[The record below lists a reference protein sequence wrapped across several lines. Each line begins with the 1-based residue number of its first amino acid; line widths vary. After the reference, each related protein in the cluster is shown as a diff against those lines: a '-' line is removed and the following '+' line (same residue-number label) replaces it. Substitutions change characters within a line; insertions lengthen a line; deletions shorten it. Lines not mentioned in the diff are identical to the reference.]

1 MSTTRRKPRVRIRYG
16 RIILLAVLL
25 ISFIGVGS
33 VLGFVVGAVRNMPK
47 YDIENITGDLSSFV
61 FDRDEQE
68 ITKLRTEKNR
78 VQLEPNEVP
87 KVMKEALVAIED
99 QRFYKHHGFDP
110 IRFGGAVLANI
121 REGYGSE
128 GGSTLTQQ
136 LVKIAVLENP
146 EKKLRRKIQEV
157 IIAFQ
162 VEGKYSKEQILTM
175 YLNNVYYGHGAHSLQ
190 TAAQVYF
197 GKNAQNLNLEEAA
210 MLAGVINAPGR
221 YSPYLDMEK
230 AKARQALVLNEM
242 VDMNYISAEAA
253 QAAKDAPLNLVGLKE
268 QNYEYQSYIDF
279 IIEEA
284 AEKLELNDSDISALY
299 TAGYKIYTTMD
310 KKTQDA
316 AEAAYAN
323 DDFFPPDKN
332 GKIVQSAM
340 VVLDPHTGEVTA
352 LIGGRKQEGE
362 RQFNRAVNAYRQP
375 GSSIKPIAVYGPAL
389 EKGYGPAT
397 VLDDYPQEY
406 ATPQG
411 PKVFVNYDEKTRG
424 YRGLISMRTAIQ
436 WSVNTVAVKMLEKI
450 GITEGFNFAEKLG
463 ITSLVDS
470 GSANDMGLSLALGG
484 LTKGVSPLEMAG
496 AYGTFANQGI
506 YIKPHVIRRIEDS
519 EGNLLYE
526 HKTNKTVVMSPQ
538 TAYLITDM
546 LRSVVDAGT
555 AGAARMGSRP
565 VAGKTGTTSFDVDAW
580 FCGFTPELVGVVWM
594 GFDKEEAMS
603 GVYGGSVC
611 GPIWKNVMT
620 VAHEGLP
627 AVQFPRP
634 EGIVDMQVD
643 YKSGLL
649 PSPLTPPEQVVTEK
663 FNAAYVPTEISNVW
677 IQLPVCAE
685 SGQLLTDFCPWPV
698 TRVFLQRPIPWSGKW
713 TPLDANLE
721 PPREYC
727 PIHGRFGG
735 FSSPLSLRG
744 YPINNQEGELRSVQL
759 TWSHPAE
766 LSAET
771 VFKIFRSTSP
781 EVAFNDNTLVYT
793 TNIGGANTW
802 QDTTAQPGQRYYYKI
817 ISQDPKSTEQNLLVS
832 NEISVNTGTLQ
843 QPQQPQEPEG
853 DSGLT
858 APKLTGT
865 AQVNGNSVTLN
876 LSWTPASSSQN
887 IVYYV
892 FRADHVNFEPSLA
905 NQIAA
910 DRTIR
915 ETNWTDSGLSRGKTY
930 YYRVIAFDT
939 QTKEQS
945 PPSNLIEVN
954 LP

>member
-1 MSTTRRKPRVRIRYG
+1 MTRRKPRAKIRYG
-16 RIILLAVLL
+16 RIFILAVLL
-25 ISFIGVGS
+25 ISYIGVGG

-47 YDIENITGDLSSFV
+47 YDIENITGELSSFV

-78 VQLEPNEVP
+78 VQLDPNEVP
-87 KVMKEALVAIED
+87 KIMKEALVSIED

-110 IRFGGAVLANI
+110 IRFGGAVIANI
-121 REGYGSE
+121 REGYGAE

-146 EKKLRRKIQEV
+146 EKKLRRKIQEA

-197 GKNAQNLNLEEAA
+197 GKNAQDLNLEEAA

-221 YSPYLDMEK
+221 YSPYLNMER
-230 AKARQALVLNEM
+230 AKQRQALVLNEM
-242 VDMNYISAEAA
+242 VDMNFISAEAA
-253 QAAKDAPLNLVGLKE
+253 QAAKEAPLNLVGLKE
-268 QNYEYQSYIDF
+268 NNYEYQSYIDF
-279 IIEEA
+279 IIDEA
-284 AEKLELNDSDISALY
+284 IEKLDLNDRDISSLY

-310 KKTQDA
+310 KKTQDQ
-316 AEAAYAN
+316 AEKAYSN
-323 DDFFPPDKN
+323 DKFFPPDKN
-332 GKIVQSAM
+332 DKVVQSAM
-340 VVLDPHTGEVTA
+340 VVLDPHSGEVTA

-375 GSSIKPIAVYGPAL
+375 GSSIKPIVVYAPAL

-406 ATPQG
+406 STPAG
-411 PKVFVNYDEKTRG
+411 PKVFINYDEKTRG

-484 LTKGVSPLEMAG
+484 LTKGVSPLEMAA

-526 HKTNKTVVMSPQ
+526 HKTVKTVVMSPQ

-546 LRSVVDAGT
+546 LRTVVDAGT
-555 AGAARMGSRP
+555 AGAARMNRP

-580 FCGFTPELVGVVWM
+580 FCGYTPELVGVVWM

-611 GPIWKNVMT
+611 GPIWKDVMT
-620 VAHEGLP
+620 AAHKDVP
-627 AVQFPRP
+627 VTQFPAP
-634 EGIVDMQVD
+634 DGIVELQVD

-663 FNAAYVPTEISNVW
+663 FNTAYVPTEISNVW

-727 PIHGRFGG
+727 TIHGRGNIYT
-735 FSSPLSLRG
+735 PIKLQG
-744 YPINNQEGELRSVQL
+744 YPITTQQGELRSVQL
-759 TWSHPAE
+759 TWTHPAD
-766 LSAET
+766 LSSET

-781 EVAFNDNTLVYT
+781 NVPINDSALAFSM
-793 TNIGGANTW
+793 NIGGATSW
-802 QDTTAQPGQRYYYKI
+802 QDNTVTSGNRYYYKI
-817 ISQDPKSTEQNLLVS
+817 ISQDPKSTEQNLLIS
-832 NEISVNTGTLQ
+832 NEISVNTGLPASPGEQPDGLQ
-843 QPQQPQEPEG
+843 
-853 DSGLT
+853 
-858 APKLTGT
+858 APKLTGS
-865 AQVNGNSVTLN
+865 ASISGNTVTLN
-876 LSWTPASSSQN
+876 LNWTPAAASRN
-887 IVYYV
+887 IVYYI
-892 FRADHVNFEPSLA
+892 FRSEQANFDPGLS

-915 ETNWTDSGLSRGKTY
+915 ETTWTDSGLSRGKSY
-930 YYRVIAFDT
+930 FYRVIAFDT
-939 QTKEQS
+939 ETKEQS
-945 PPSNLIEVN
+945 PASNQIEVN